1 MLLSA
6 SVVHFSKPLRRVAF
20 QYDEIERA
28 VLLQQSEEAR
38 QAAYQKGFEDATEF
52 LNQQVAEQRAEVI
65 QLIEQ
70 TFKSIEEQRNEL
82 VRQVAAVL
90 PGIATEIARRVLC
103 GLDPDPGRVEKTVA
117 EVLGELAPGTRDI
130 EVALPA
136 TDLELIGRY
145 QEKFQDRYP
154 GLRFVADPSLTVGD
168 CRLRSGFGI
177 VDATIATKLET
188 LSRSLQ

>member
-1 MLLSA
+1 MPSSANVVRLSR
-6 SVVHFSKPLRRVAF
+6 PLRRAAF
-20 QYDEIERA
+20 HSGDIERA
-28 VLLQQSEEAR
+28 ALVEQMEEAR
-38 QAAYQKGFEDATEF
+38 QTAYQKGFADASDF

-70 TFKSIEEQRNEL
+70 TFKSLEEQRHEL
-82 VRQVAAVL
+82 VRQIGAVL

-103 GLDPDPGRVEKTVA
+103 GLDPDPVRVQRTVD

-136 TDLELIGRY
+136 ADLALLGRY
-145 QEKFQDRYP
+145 DENYQDRYP
-154 GLRFVADPSLTVGD
+154 GLRFVADPTLAVGD
-168 CRLRSGFGI
+168 CKVRSSFGL

-188 LSRSLQ
+188 LARSLQ

>member
-1 MLLSA
+1 MPSSANVVRLSR
-6 SVVHFSKPLRRVAF
+6 PLRRAAF
-20 QYDEIERA
+20 QSDEIERA
-28 VLLQQSEEAR
+28 ALLEKTEEAR

-70 TFKSIEEQRNEL
+70 TFKSLEGQRNEL
-82 VRQVAAVL
+82 VRQVATVL

-103 GLDPDPGRVEKTVA
+103 GIEPDPERVERIVE

-136 TDLELIGRY
+136 ADLALIGRY
-145 QEKFQDRYP
+145 QENFQDRYP

-168 CRLRSGFGI
+168 CRLRSSFGI

-188 LSRSLQ
+188 LARSLQ

>member
-1 MLLSA
+1 MPSSA
-6 SVVHFSKPLRRVAF
+6 NVVRLTKPLRRAAF
-20 QYDEIERA
+20 HAGEIERA
-28 VLLQQSEEAR
+28 ALLEQAEESR

-70 TFKSIEEQRNEL
+70 TFKALEEQRSEL

-90 PGIATEIARRVLC
+90 PGIATEIARRVLS
-103 GLDPDPGRVEKTVA
+103 GLEPDPARVQRTVE

-136 TDLELIGRY
+136 ADLALIGRY
-145 QEKFQDRYP
+145 QEQFQDRYP
-154 GLRFVADPSLTVGD
+154 GLRFVADQSLTIGD
-168 CRLRSGFGI
+168 CRLRSSFGI